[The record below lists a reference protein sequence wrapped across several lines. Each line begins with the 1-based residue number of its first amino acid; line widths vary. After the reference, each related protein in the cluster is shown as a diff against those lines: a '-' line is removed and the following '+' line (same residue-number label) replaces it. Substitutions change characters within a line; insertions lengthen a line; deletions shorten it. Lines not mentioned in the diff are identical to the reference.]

1 MAKKKTGPLWKRV
14 LNKKDL
20 AHLES
25 QNDVALETIKQIIE
39 AMENLTT
46 LTIDDDLEKIEKA
59 LEWFKKYGSVEK

>member
-25 QNDVALETIKQIIE
+25 QNDVALETIKQISE